1 MRKRIFQFGVMGN
14 ICLFMIIVILLMSI
28 FAPLIAPHDP
38 LLVSLANKFQPPSFQ
53 YWLGTDQLGRCI
65 LSRLIYGIRA
75 TVLTS
80 LLAMLAT
87 ILFGSIIGIISG
99 YFGGKIDSLLMR
111 ICDIVL
117 SFPSDVMIIAIIG
130 IISPSLFNI
139 IITIVAIK
147 WAWYARIIRSAV
159 LRYKHQNYIYF
170 AKIHHASFF
179 YIMSKHLLPSIGG
192 EILALAT
199 INIGGVILM
208 ISALSFLGLGIQA
221 PTPEWGTM
229 LSEAKDYL
237 INRPY
242 LMLPAGLAITL
253 TVIIFNYLGDIMQE
267 KINQKSSTR
276 HLIAISDEN
285 QVEDKS

>member
-1 MRKRIFQFGVMGN
+1 
-14 ICLFMIIVILLMSI
+14 
-28 FAPLIAPHDP
+28 
-38 LLVSLANKFQPPSFQ
+38 
-53 YWLGTDQLGRCI
+53 
-65 LSRLIYGIRA
+65 
-75 TVLTS
+75 
-80 LLAMLAT
+80 
-87 ILFGSIIGIISG
+87 
-99 YFGGKIDSLLMR
+99 
-111 ICDIVL
+111 
-117 SFPSDVMIIAIIG
+117 
-130 IISPSLFNI
+130 
-139 IITIVAIK
+139 
-147 WAWYARIIRSAV
+147 
-159 LRYKHQNYIYF
+159 
-170 AKIHHASFF
+170 
-179 YIMSKHLLPSIGG
+179 
-192 EILALAT
+192 
-199 INIGGVILM
+199 M